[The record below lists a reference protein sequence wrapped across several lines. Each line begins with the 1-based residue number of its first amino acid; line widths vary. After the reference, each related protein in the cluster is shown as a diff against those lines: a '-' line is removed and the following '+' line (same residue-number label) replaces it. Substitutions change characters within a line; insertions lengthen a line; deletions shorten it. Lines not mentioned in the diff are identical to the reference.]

1 MTRCWR
7 SFLIF
12 AAVLFSVLS
21 SQWVQAQ
28 EKPFDV
34 NVKAE
39 IFSTFE
45 PSKPAKQTFGPLTFK
60 SGAALLGDQ
69 RAFGG
74 LSGLQIV
81 NQGRRLIAISD
92 SGYWLTAKIERDDNQ
107 NFKALKNV
115 KMIKIYS
122 GAGPRGA
129 VDKYFRDA
137 EGLARLNNQLYVSFE
152 GAHTISEYGYTK
164 TGLLLDPRVLK
175 LPDDLTKTQIN
186 KGMEALAHAPRG
198 TTLEGHLVTILER
211 GGRRH
216 QPTYGWIIDP
226 QGTSDKT
233 GRFTLQRDSL
243 FDITGAEFLKNG
255 DLIVLER
262 RFTLATGAGMRLRL
276 IKAEELKK
284 DAIITGKVVF
294 EAGLS
299 HRIDNM
305 ESVSIYE
312 NEAGETILALIS
324 DDNHSVLQR
333 TILLEFVLDATKL

>member
-7 SFLIF
+7 TALTVATI
-12 AAVLFSVLS
+12 LFSVVVN
-21 SQWVQAQ
+21 QPVHAQ
-28 EKPFDV
+28 EKPFAV
-34 NVKAE
+34 NVKADN
-39 IFSTFE
+39 FSNFK
-45 PSKPAKQTFGPLTFK
+45 PSKPKQETFGPLTFK
-60 SGAALLGDQ
+60 SGAALLGDK

-81 NQGRRLIAISD
+81 NQGRRLIAVSD
-92 SGYWLTAKIERDDNQ
+92 SGYWLTAKIERNDNQ
-107 NFKALKNV
+107 SFKALKNV
-115 KMIKIYS
+115 KMVKLYS

-164 TGLLLDPRVLK
+164 AGLLLDPRVLQ
-175 LPDDLTKTQIN
+175 LPDDLKNSQEN
-186 KGMEALAHAPRG
+186 KGMEALAHAPHG
-198 TTLEGHLVTILER
+198 TALEGHLVAILER

-216 QPTYGWIIDP
+216 QPTYGWIINP
-226 QGTSDKT
+226 QTTSDKT
-233 GRFTLQRDSL
+233 GKFTLLRDNL

-255 DLIVLER
+255 DLLVLER

-276 IKAEELKK
+276 IKADELKK
-284 DAIITGKVVF
+284 DEIITGKVVF

>member
-1 MTRCWR
+1 MARYWQP
-7 SFLIF
+7 IF
-12 AAVLFSVLS
+12 AFATVLFSVLL
-21 SQWVQAQ
+21 SQWVHAQ
-28 EKPFDV
+28 EKPFTV

-39 IFSTFE
+39 NFANFE
-45 PSKPAKQTFGPLTFK
+45 PSKPSQKTFGPLTFK

-107 NFKALKNV
+107 SFKALKNV

-129 VDKYFRDA
+129 VDKHFRDA
-137 EGLARLNNQLYVSFE
+137 EGLARINNQLYVSFE
-152 GAHTISEYGYTK
+152 GAHTISKYGYTK

-175 LPDDLTKTQIN
+175 LPEGLAKTQVN

-198 TTLEGHLVTILER
+198 TALEGHLVAILER

-216 QPTYGWIIDP
+216 EPTYGWIINP
-226 QGTSDKT
+226 QGTSDKE

-255 DLIVLER
+255 DLLVLER

-276 IKAEELKK
+276 IKADELKK
-284 DAIITGKVVF
+284 EATITGKVVF

-333 TILLEFVLDATKL
+333 TILLEFVLDTKKL

>member
-7 SFLIF
+7 IAFTF
-12 AAVLFSVLS
+12 ATLLFSVVLS
-21 SQWVQAQ
+21 QLVQAQ
-28 EKPFDV
+28 EKPFSVD
-34 NVKAE
+34 VKAE
-39 IFSTFE
+39 IFTTFE
-45 PSKPAKQTFGPLTFK
+45 PSKPNQQIFGPLTFK
-60 SGAALLGDQ
+60 GGAALLGDS

-74 LSGLQIV
+74 LSGIQVV

-92 SGYWLTAKIERDDNQ
+92 SGYWLTAKITRDDNQ
-107 NFKALKNV
+107 RFKALKNV

-129 VDKYFRDA
+129 VDKYYRDA
-137 EGLARLNNQLYVSFE
+137 EGLARLDNKLYVSFE

-175 LPDDLTKTQIN
+175 LPDSLKKSQQN
-186 KGMEALAHAPRG
+186 KGMEALAHAPLG
-198 TTLEGHLVTILER
+198 TALEGHLVTILER

-216 QPTYGWIIDP
+216 EPTYGWIINP
-226 QGTSDKT
+226 QGTSDKE

-255 DLIVLER
+255 DLLVLER

-276 IKAEELKK
+276 IKADELKK
-284 DAIITGKVVF
+284 DATITGKVVF

-312 NEAGETILALIS
+312 NEAGETILAFIS

-333 TILLEFVLDATKL
+333 TIFLEFLLNANKL

>member
-1 MTRCWR
+1 MAYGWR
-7 SFLIF
+7 SIF
-12 AAVLFSVLS
+12 TFATVLFSIVLS
-21 SQWVQAQ
+21 QLVHAQ
-28 EKPFDV
+28 EKPFSV

-39 IFSTFE
+39 IFSNFE
-45 PSKPAKQTFGPLTFK
+45 PSKPSKKTFGPLTFK

-92 SGYWLTAKIERDDNQ
+92 SGYWLTAKIERDADQ
-107 NFKALKNV
+107 QFQALKNV

-137 EGLARLNNQLYVSFE
+137 EGLARFNNQLYVSFE

-164 TGLLLDPRVLK
+164 TGLLLNPRVLK
-175 LPDDLTKTQIN
+175 LPEDLTKTQIN

-198 TTLEGHLVTILER
+198 TTLEGHLVAILER
-211 GGRRH
+211 GGRRQH
-216 QPTYGWIIDP
+216 PTYGWIINP
-226 QGTSDKT
+226 ERTSDKT
-233 GRFTLQRDSL
+233 GRFTLLRDNL

-276 IKAEELKK
+276 IKADELKK
-284 DAIITGKVVF
+284 DATITGKVVF
-294 EAGLS
+294 EAGLP

-333 TILLEFVLDATKL
+333 TILLEFVLDAKKL

>member
-312 NEAGETILALIS
+312 NEAGETVLALIS

-333 TILLEFVLDATKL
+333 TILLEFVLDAKKL

>member
-1 MTRCWR
+1 MARCWR
-7 SFLIF
+7 TALTF
-12 AAVLFSVLS
+12 AAVLFSASLS
-21 SQWVQAQ
+21 QLVQAQ
-28 EKPFDV
+28 EKPFTV
-34 NVKAE
+34 KVKAE
-39 IFSTFE
+39 LFSTFE
-45 PSKPAKQTFGPLTFK
+45 PSKPNRQTFGPLTFK
-60 SGAALLGDQ
+60 GGAVLLGDN

-107 NFKALKNV
+107 SFKALKNA
-115 KMIKIYS
+115 KMIKLYS

-129 VDKYFRDA
+129 VDKFYRDA
-137 EGLARLNNQLYVSFE
+137 EGLARLDNQLYVSFE

-164 TGLLLDPRVLK
+164 TGLLLNPRVLK
-175 LPDDLTKTQIN
+175 LPDSLKKSQQN

-198 TTLEGHLVTILER
+198 SVLEGHLVTILER

-216 QPTYGWIIDP
+216 HPTYGWIINP

-233 GRFTLQRDSL
+233 GRFTLLRDNL
-243 FDITGAEFLKNG
+243 FDVTGAEFLKNG
-255 DLIVLER
+255 DLLVLER
-262 RFTLATGAGMRLRL
+262 RFTLATGASMRLRL
-276 IKAEELKK
+276 IKADELKK
-284 DAIITGKVVF
+284 GETITGKVVF

-312 NEAGETILALIS
+312 NEVGETILGFIS

-333 TILLEFVLDATKL
+333 TILLEFILDENKL

>member
-1 MTRCWR
+1 MAHCSRPILVLAT
-7 SFLIF
+7 L
-12 AAVLFSVLS
+12 LFSVVLT
-21 SQWVQAQ
+21 QLVHAQ
-28 EKPFDV
+28 EKPFTV
-34 NVKAE
+34 NVKADN
-39 IFSTFE
+39 FTSFD
-45 PSKPAKQTFGPLTFK
+45 PSKPSQKTFGPLTFK

-92 SGYWLTAKIERDDNQ
+92 SGYWLTAKIERDGDQ
-107 NFKALKNV
+107 NFKALQNV

-137 EGLARLNNQLYVSFE
+137 EGIARLNNQLYVSFE

-164 TGLLLDPRVLK
+164 TGLLLNPRVLK

-198 TTLEGHLVTILER
+198 TTLEGHLVAILER

-216 QPTYGWIIDP
+216 QPTYGWIINP
-226 QGTSDKT
+226 QGTSDIT
-233 GRFTLQRDSL
+233 GRFTLQRDNL

-255 DLIVLER
+255 DLVVLER

-276 IKAEELKK
+276 IKADELKK
-284 DAIITGKVVF
+284 GATITGKVLF

-333 TILLEFVLDATKL
+333 TILLEFVLDAKKL

>member
-1 MTRCWR
+1 MAYCGR
-7 SFLIF
+7 SIF
-12 AAVLFSVLS
+12 VFATVLFSVLL
-21 SQWVQAQ
+21 SQLVHAQ
-28 EKPFDV
+28 EKPFTV
-34 NVKAE
+34 NVKAKN
-39 IFSTFE
+39 FSNFE
-45 PSKPAKQTFGPLTFK
+45 PSKPSHITFGPLTFK
-60 SGAALLGDQ
+60 GGAALLGDQ

-92 SGYWLTAKIERDDNQ
+92 SGYWLTAKIERDENQ
-107 NFKALKNV
+107 SFKALKNV

-129 VDKYFRDA
+129 VDKYYRDA
-137 EGLARLNNQLYVSFE
+137 EGLARLGNQLYVSFE

-175 LPDDLTKTQIN
+175 LPEDLTKTQIN

-198 TTLEGHLVTILER
+198 TALDGHLVAILER
-211 GGRRH
+211 GGRREH
-216 QPTYGWIIDP
+216 PTYGWIINP
-226 QGTSDKT
+226 QKPSDKT
-233 GRFTLQRDSL
+233 GRFTLLRDSL

-276 IKAEELKK
+276 IKADELKK
-284 DAIITGKVVF
+284 GETITGRVVF
-294 EAGLS
+294 EAGLP

-333 TILLEFVLDATKL
+333 TILLEFVLDAKKL